1 MNTYYVRHTAK
12 MDVDAATRDHLWNG
26 QLVGIHFPQR
36 LPPTPDA
43 GPDNDSLNPTDYP
56 QPARSAMSVFARMSE
71 AGGYV
76 LAEYFGHPGCLVGV
90 IERGTPLS
98 LYRGKWGNRW
108 GRSGQEAVLKT
119 LQLSQVK
126 IVTEVNAAKLL
137 VGRPRQGTAMQW
149 HSARQMIKNFLLGV
163 TTPPSIRDLLP
174 AFQEVMCSEFLRLP
188 TEATGLPRMA
198 SLVLPVGR
206 TLRGVDIYG
215 LDSEG
220 RIIAGQ
226 VTFQPSSR
234 CPAKAPCLS
243 VLKASMCIGSFFVRT
258 KFRNSKMAFSFT
270 R

>member
-163 TTPPSIRDLLP
+163 TTHRVSVT
-174 AFQEVMCSEFLRLP
+174 FFLRSK
-188 TEATGLPRMA
+188 R
-198 SLVLPVGR
+198 SCV
-206 TLRGVDIYG
+206 
-215 LDSEG
+215 
-220 RIIAGQ
+220 
-226 VTFQPSSR
+226 
-234 CPAKAPCLS
+234 
-243 VLKASMCIGSFFVRT
+243 
-258 KFRNSKMAFSFT
+258 RNSCGFRLKRQDCHEWPVWFFRSDVPCEAWTFT
-270 R
+270 DSIVRAGSSQAR